1 MIRRSDRIEPA
12 RPTLSAEHPRIC
24 GNARTCG
31 TRDVTASSSAYLRS
45 GTRNCGAVQGR
56 PARPLPLCVIFRR
69 SSLDKLSL
77 YTAVTGA
84 PLVPSFPLFPPRR
97 HYIIYT
103 PLENPPRA
111 PPLRPSWNSPSSMPS
126 FVFAPRPSAISTLKR
141 AYSRSSVTRE
151 PPLSCPPLRWWC
163 STGFPFV
170 QDLIDDN
177 TFFSSSSP
185 SSSSFEIK
193 FTAMKIAPWEIYG
206 KIVVADRRSD
216 NPSKW

>member
-84 PLVPSFPLFPPRR
+84 PLVPSFPLFPPPAPL
-97 HYIIYT
+97 HYLYAAWKSTARASSPPILKQPIIDAF
-103 PLENPPRA
+103 LC
-111 PPLRPSWNSPSSMPS
+111 
-126 FVFAPRPSAISTLKR
+126 V
-141 AYSRSSVTRE
+141 
-151 PPLSCPPLRWWC
+151 C
-163 STGFPFV
+163 STSIRDFHAQACLFAILGHSWAAT
-170 QDLIDDN
+170 LL
-177 TFFSSSSP
+177 SP
-185 SSSSFEIK
+185 
-193 FTAMKIAPWEIYG
+193 
-206 KIVVADRRSD
+206 
-216 NPSKW
+216 PSMMM

>member
-84 PLVPSFPLFPPRR
+84 PLVPSFPLFPPRC

-103 PLENPPRA
+103 PLENPPSLARA
-111 PPLRPSWNSPSSMPS
+111 SSPP
-126 FVFAPRPSAISTLKR
+126 ILKQPIID
-141 AYSRSSVTRE
+141 AFLCV
-151 PPLSCPPLRWWC
+151 C
-163 STGFPFV
+163 STSIRDFHAQACLFAILGH
-170 QDLIDDN
+170 
-177 TFFSSSSP
+177 S
-185 SSSSFEIK
+185 
-193 FTAMKIAPWEIYG
+193 
-206 KIVVADRRSD
+206 
-216 NPSKW
+216 